1 LAEAELEYRDK
12 VSSAVYVKFPVD
24 SGSHNLDLP
33 SAGSCPLYAVV
44 WTTTPW
50 TLLANKAICYNLNL
64 RYSVLRTSSGDHI
77 IVLSTKVNEIQDIF
91 DSSCEIVAEVDGSDL
106 SKWKYTNPLRPE
118 DGLLPFLPGE
128 HVTAQ
133 SGSGLVHT
141 APGHGP
147 EDYQI
152 GLEHNLDIFCPVDE
166 HGLYT
171 GEVGQEFKGLDVLS
185 SGNKAVLDALQNGGF
200 LVHSEDYVHRY
211 PHDWRS
217 KQPVIIRTTKQWF
230 AAVGGITPA
239 EALKGVTMVPR
250 MSYNRLAAML
260 EGRQDWCISRQRLW
274 GVPIPVFYHKTSDN
288 HIITDSTIEHIQQ
301 VFAEHGSDSWW
312 RMPVAKLLPPSLA
325 EQHEM
330 YETGSDTM
338 DVWFDSGTSWATV
351 LKEHDGVADVYLEGS
366 DQHRGWF
373 QSSLITS
380 YITQGKSPYR
390 SVVCHGFVLDSG
402 GTKMSKSIGNVISP
416 DDIIGKEKFG
426 ADVMRLWVAS
436 SDFTSDVT
444 LSEQILKQTNDNL
457 QKIRST
463 CRFMIGNLSDFS
475 LDDYL
480 VPYKDLRVL
489 DKYVLHLLHD
499 FCNQVEDSYESY
511 NFSKI
516 LHLVSAFV
524 TSDLSAFYFDVIKDC
539 LYCDAP
545 DSSNRRAIQTT
556 LHHIV
561 NQFIMTLAPIVP
573 HLTEE
578 VSLHFPYP
586 HEGAFRRGWQP
597 CSNEWK
603 SMQTAELLTT
613 VREMRTVVM
622 KALDTARSEKA
633 IGSSLDATVTLYISD
648 VEFVESLD
656 ALVEDSSKLFSEV
669 LVVSGVNLLTQQ
681 FEDDRS
687 GYNCEGMVSHRGRE
701 FQISVAV
708 QPSTQHKCPR
718 CWKYNSTAEN
728 KLCPRCHYVESMY
741 T

>member
-325 EQHEM
+325 EQVC
-330 YETGSDTM
+330 TT
-338 DVWFDSGTSWATV
+338 A
-351 LKEHDGVADVYLEGS
+351 
-366 DQHRGWF
+366 
-373 QSSLITS
+373 
-380 YITQGKSPYR
+380 
-390 SVVCHGFVLDSG
+390 VCHL
-402 GTKMSKSIGNVISP
+402 
-416 DDIIGKEKFG
+416 
-426 ADVMRLWVAS
+426 
-436 SDFTSDVT
+436 
-444 LSEQILKQTNDNL
+444 
-457 QKIRST
+457 
-463 CRFMIGNLSDFS
+463 
-475 LDDYL
+475 
-480 VPYKDLRVL
+480 
-489 DKYVLHLLHD
+489 
-499 FCNQVEDSYESY
+499 
-511 NFSKI
+511 
-516 LHLVSAFV
+516 
-524 TSDLSAFYFDVIKDC
+524 
-539 LYCDAP
+539 
-545 DSSNRRAIQTT
+545 
-556 LHHIV
+556 
-561 NQFIMTLAPIVP
+561 
-573 HLTEE
+573 
-578 VSLHFPYP
+578 
-586 HEGAFRRGWQP
+586 
-597 CSNEWK
+597 
-603 SMQTAELLTT
+603 
-613 VREMRTVVM
+613 
-622 KALDTARSEKA
+622 
-633 IGSSLDATVTLYISD
+633 
-648 VEFVESLD
+648 
-656 ALVEDSSKLFSEV
+656 
-669 LVVSGVNLLTQQ
+669 
-681 FEDDRS
+681 
-687 GYNCEGMVSHRGRE
+687 
-701 FQISVAV
+701 
-708 QPSTQHKCPR
+708 
-718 CWKYNSTAEN
+718 
-728 KLCPRCHYVESMY
+728 
-741 T
+741 